1 MKSLV
6 EKINESIDELKSQSE
21 ELYKQYMHY
30 KLTGNKMLARKY
42 KTKLDQ
48 ISGKI
53 DKEEYGASEVIKIL
67 KKLGYSPAKSS
78 STRIRGF
85 KNYTKGYEYS
95 ASYSTYIHFHAF
107 NDSDIDK
114 ISTALKDHPNVESV
128 SKSGISLK
136 KKK

>member
-6 EKINESIDELKSQSE
+6 EKINESIDGLKSQSE

-30 KLTGNKMLARKY
+30 KRTGNSMLARKY

-48 ISGKI
+48 ISRKI

-85 KNYTKGYEYS
+85 KNYTKGYEYGP
-95 ASYSTYIHFHAF
+95 SYSTYIQFHVF

-114 ISTALKDHPNVESV
+114 ISNALKDHPNVESV

-136 KKK
+136 KNK

>member
-48 ISGKI
+48 ISRKI
-53 DKEEYGASEVIKIL
+53 DK
-67 KKLGYSPAKSS
+67 
-78 STRIRGF
+78 
-85 KNYTKGYEYS
+85 
-95 ASYSTYIHFHAF
+95 
-107 NDSDIDK
+107 
-114 ISTALKDHPNVESV
+114 
-128 SKSGISLK
+128 
-136 KKK
+136 